1 MQNFE
6 KDVENNSDLFL
17 EITQK
22 LAEKFSE
29 AIKAEQAR
37 KSQWFVGKDT
47 LSSRALLTLLELQS

>member
-37 KSQWFVGKDT
+37 KSQ
-47 LSSRALLTLLELQS
+47 